1 MKSVEQ
7 IYVVHFFFDR
17 QGTYPLPFFNP
28 KKDLP

>member
-1 MKSVEQ
+1 MKSVQQ

-17 QGTYPLPFFNP
+17 QGTYLCLFNP

>member
-1 MKSVEQ
+1 MKSVQQ

-17 QGTYPLPFFNP
+17 QALIFAFFNP